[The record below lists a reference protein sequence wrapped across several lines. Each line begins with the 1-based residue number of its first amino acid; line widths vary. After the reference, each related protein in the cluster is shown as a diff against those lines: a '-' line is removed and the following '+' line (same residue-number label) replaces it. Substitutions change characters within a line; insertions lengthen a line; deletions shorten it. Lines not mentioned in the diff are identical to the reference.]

1 MTQPT
6 FRIDDLSGQASR
18 ELVAL
23 HMAGM
28 HALSPAESVF
38 ALDAAGL
45 LDPSVTLWSG
55 WRDDTLVAI
64 GALRTLDAEN
74 AEIKSMRVA
83 PEFLGTGAGRAT
95 LRHIL
100 REAALRGVRFV
111 WLETGSS
118 EAFLPAQQLY
128 LSEGFTACGAFG
140 DYVENPFSVFMRRA
154 I

>member
-1 MTQPT
+1 
-6 FRIDDLSGQASR
+6 
-18 ELVAL
+18 
-23 HMAGM
+23 MAGM
-28 HALSPAESVF
+28 HALSPAGSVF
-38 ALDAAGL
+38 ALDVAGL
-45 LDPSVTLWSG
+45 LDPSVTFWSG

-83 PEFLGTGAGRAT
+83 SEFLGTGAGRAT

-100 REAALRGVRFV
+100 SEAALRGVRFA

-118 EAFLPAQQLY
+118 EAFLPARQLY
-128 LSEGFTACGAFG
+128 LSEGFTFCGAFG
-140 DYVENPFSVFMRRA
+140 DYVENPFSVFMRHE